1 MTRLRRSKGSPPAA
15 MRDRRVPGVERT
27 SEPRIGRS
35 LRRHE
40 RMFTRVVRQEVK
52 RGAGPTIPCACP
64 WRNRFPIPADPAPHL
79 HRRAR
84 ARFLAAPC
92 PCRAPLSY
100 AFTIRRPSGAVGQ
113 SPLPGGLCVRTPLL
127 SALVIAVLAAAG
139 CATESAEER
148 TSDDVAREFVEGLDE
163 SLIWFNI
170 RAETPE
176 SLHELGGP
184 CDSSSDDYAV
194 LENVLALLR
203 NVGLRGQGS

>member
-1 MTRLRRSKGSPPAA
+1 M
-15 MRDRRVPGVERT
+15 
-27 SEPRIGRS
+27 
-35 LRRHE
+35 
-40 RMFTRVVRQEVK
+40 
-52 RGAGPTIPCACP
+52 
-64 WRNRFPIPADPAPHL
+64 
-79 HRRAR
+79 
-84 ARFLAAPC
+84 
-92 PCRAPLSY
+92 
-100 AFTIRRPSGAVGQ
+100 
-113 SPLPGGLCVRTPLL
+113 RTPLL

-194 LENVLALLR
+194 LENVLTEDELDSLCCETWVYEAR
-203 NVGLRGQGS
+203 APDVSYAFEVVEINAGRPVECAG

>member
-1 MTRLRRSKGSPPAA
+1 M
-15 MRDRRVPGVERT
+15 
-27 SEPRIGRS
+27 
-35 LRRHE
+35 
-40 RMFTRVVRQEVK
+40 
-52 RGAGPTIPCACP
+52 
-64 WRNRFPIPADPAPHL
+64 
-79 HRRAR
+79 
-84 ARFLAAPC
+84 
-92 PCRAPLSY
+92 
-100 AFTIRRPSGAVGQ
+100 
-113 SPLPGGLCVRTPLL
+113 PGGLCVRTPLL

>member
-1 MTRLRRSKGSPPAA
+1 
-15 MRDRRVPGVERT
+15 
-27 SEPRIGRS
+27 
-35 LRRHE
+35 
-40 RMFTRVVRQEVK
+40 
-52 RGAGPTIPCACP
+52 
-64 WRNRFPIPADPAPHL
+64 
-79 HRRAR
+79 
-84 ARFLAAPC
+84 
-92 PCRAPLSY
+92 
-100 AFTIRRPSGAVGQ
+100 VGQ

-203 NVGLRGQGS
+203 NVVYEARAPDVSYAFEVVEINAGRPVECAG